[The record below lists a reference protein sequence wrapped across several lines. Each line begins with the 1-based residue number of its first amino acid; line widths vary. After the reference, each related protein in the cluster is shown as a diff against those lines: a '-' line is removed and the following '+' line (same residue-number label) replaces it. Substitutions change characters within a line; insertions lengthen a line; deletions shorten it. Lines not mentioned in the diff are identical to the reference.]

1 MIYIIIL
8 LFLFFLLKP
17 NQNGLEFWPYVPVA
31 LIGSIFGLIITLYRS
46 WCLARQKHLSAV
58 FMSLVLFVLVTT
70 ISLIFVAY
78 LHWGAFGR
86 IAGVAT
92 GTAVI
97 SIVLAFGP
105 LRSVAIPKWD
115 WQVLR
120 PMLAFGIPIIPHSFA
135 MVVVATSDRILIE
148 RFVGLQEAGRYT
160 VAYTFTGILA
170 MLIQSINSSWTP
182 RYYTERNSKKGD
194 VVIRRYIRL
203 WTAVFALILPLFAW
217 CGPPVFRLMAGPSYA
232 SFSNLLAPLAV
243 GVFFMGTYQFSI
255 NSLFYAKKSLV
266 VPIVS
271 GIAAIMSVLL
281 NILFIPHWGAQAA
294 AYNSVASYAGL
305 TVLAWWLSRKE
316 NPQADQL
323 RTDFLWFIAIALVTL
338 VPWSIFDLI
347 VSAGLYL
354 FWCGLV
360 IYAFRTQLLTLGT
373 HTHPP
378 P

>member
-1 MIYIIIL
+1 
-8 LFLFFLLKP
+8 
-17 NQNGLEFWPYVPVA
+17 
-31 LIGSIFGLIITLYRS
+31 
-46 WCLARQKHLSAV
+46 
-58 FMSLVLFVLVTT
+58 
-70 ISLIFVAY
+70 
-78 LHWGAFGR
+78 
-86 IAGVAT
+86 
-92 GTAVI
+92 
-97 SIVLAFGP
+97 
-105 LRSVAIPKWD
+105 
-115 WQVLR
+115 
-120 PMLAFGIPIIPHSFA
+120 
-135 MVVVATSDRILIE
+135 
-148 RFVGLQEAGRYT
+148 
-160 VAYTFTGILA
+160 
-170 MLIQSINSSWTP
+170 
-182 RYYTERNSKKGD
+182 
-194 VVIRRYIRL
+194 
-203 WTAVFALILPLFAW
+203 
-217 CGPPVFRLMAGPSYA
+217 
-232 SFSNLLAPLAV
+232 
-243 GVFFMGTYQFSI
+243 
-255 NSLFYAKKSLV
+255 
-266 VPIVS
+266 VS